1 MIRTARAGAKPDMTA
16 EPNLWDGKVFISI
29 NPNFILHLDISGV
42 QRLDPRPFRSQD
54 GRARAWGSS
63 IEKVRIRSAA
73 SPCPVLGT
81 RSPGCMILD

>member
-42 QRLDPRPFRSQD
+42 QRLDPRPTRSAG
-54 GRARAWGSS
+54 GRAGAVESS
-63 IEKVRIRSAA
+63 TEKVQIRSSA
-73 SPCPVLGT
+73 SPCPVLGE